1 MVNIL
6 KCFCGLIAIGIVG
19 CAAPTR
25 YVIQNVKLGM
35 STLQVSELVGEPTV
49 LSDQE
54 PYQAWRYEY
63 QVLSKGE
70 CGDEY
75 NVNPTPCVHVCEYKT
90 VWFTDNVV
98 RSMTTFRVDSPQECG
113 LGSVPINWDYMPK
126 YANRPND

>member
-1 MVNIL
+1 MIS
-6 KCFCGLIAIGIVG
+6 KHSYVG
-19 CAAPTR
+19 CLIIFGVAGCALSTR
-25 YVIQNVKLGM
+25 DSIKNVGLGM
-35 STLQVSELVGEPTV
+35 STEDVQAIVGAPTAQAEQ
-49 LSDQE
+49 D

-63 QVLSKGE
+63 QVLSKGD

-75 NVNPTPCVHVCEYKT
+75 NVNPTPCVYGCEYKT

-98 RSMTTFRVDSPQECG
+98 RSMTTFRVESVKECG